1 MARRIV
7 VVAGMHLI
15 GLAAIFSPAGA
26 LAEVELDAMRSDARL
41 NDVTF
46 VDRQHG
52 WAVGDRGAIWHT
64 DDGGRHWSLERSGV
78 DCQLSSVL
86 FLDVNRG
93 WAAGGYTQPYTHA
106 SSGVVLRTRDGGRTW
121 AQEARS
127 VIPAISRIGCFD
139 ATHLWAVGRSSAVF
153 PSGVITSD
161 DGGRSWSSLPAG
173 ESHGWLTGDL
183 IDPHTGAVAGRSS
196 ALAMIRRRA
205 VEPLPADFSLRT
217 LARMQLVAPTGGWM
231 VGDGGL
237 ILSTADLGKTWQTS
251 GGELPE
257 VVRGAFDF
265 TALAV
270 RGPHVW
276 VAGTPG
282 TRVLHTADGGTQW
295 SMADTEQPLPLC
307 ALSFVDEKFGWAVGE
322 LGTILATTDGGESW
336 QRQRAGGLRAAFL
349 GFYGR
354 PGDVPF
360 ELISRLSAEEGYLGA
375 IEIVSRDDVEAHASG
390 SSEPVL
396 ATHEATVAAG
406 ASSAATSWRF
416 PVRQAAIRLAAK
428 QVVELWD
435 RANDAKALEQ
445 LEAHLIART
454 RQWRPNVVFTTS
466 SDPSGADPLAHV
478 INQIV
483 LRAVERAADPT
494 QYPQQIRD
502 AGLQPW
508 KVEKIYGT
516 LAGGQSGTT
525 NLNTAQLATRLGRSL
540 AEHAGPARGVFAGG
554 PGTAATT
561 IGFRL
566 LIDHIP
572 QELGKRDFFAGIA
585 LQPGGEARRRYDEIP
600 DSDLNT
606 LRREAQL
613 RRNLQAIMTSSSV
626 GDGRDNRLM
635 ADLGDQTKNMQP
647 ERAAELLYQLAER
660 YFMTGRWDMAAECY
674 DSIVERYPK
683 QPLAGPALVWLLQFH
698 ASGEAAWR
706 MRAPQQIQVERAA
719 AVQPSPAKQDKIK
732 AFNAARG
739 VVEPEPASPIATAAH
754 LERGQGLIRDA
765 RTGGAEQDSR
775 ATGYAKELEQ
785 LQPALFAEP
794 AVRFPLAAAHRQQ
807 GLPRQAERYYLG
819 LRHSRPHDA
828 WWACAQAEL
837 WLGDPKGQPPKELAT
852 CGRAQG
858 KPRLDGQLNEPFW
871 RASNAIALRSAQRD
885 DDQWRGAVIL
895 AYDEEF
901 LYLGVHC
908 AEAPG
913 LQYSRNDK
921 PRTRDADLANQDRVE
936 ILLDVDR
943 DVATY
948 YRLTIDYRGWTGESC
963 WGDRSWNPEWFVA
976 AGHDNGA
983 WTAEAAIPL
992 SELTGQLPQS
1002 RSAWNLGVQRIVP
1015 GVGFQSW
1022 TTPAAAEAIPEGFGV
1037 LIFE

>member
-1 MARRIV
+1 
-7 VVAGMHLI
+7 
-15 GLAAIFSPAGA
+15 
-26 LAEVELDAMRSDARL
+26 
-41 NDVTF
+41 
-46 VDRQHG
+46 
-52 WAVGDRGAIWHT
+52 
-64 DDGGRHWSLERSGV
+64 
-78 DCQLSSVL
+78 
-86 FLDVNRG
+86 
-93 WAAGGYTQPYTHA
+93 
-106 SSGVVLRTRDGGRTW
+106 
-121 AQEARS
+121 
-127 VIPAISRIGCFD
+127 
-139 ATHLWAVGRSSAVF
+139 VF
-153 PSGVITSD
+153 PSGVLTSD
-161 DGGRSWSSLPAG
+161 DGGRSWSSLPAAEG
-173 ESHGWLTGDL
+173 HGWLTGDM

-196 ALAMIRRRA
+196 ALATIRRRA

-251 GGELPE
+251 GGELPAAF
-257 VVRGAFDF
+257 RNAFDF

-270 RGPHVW
+270 RGRHVW

-282 TRVLHTADGGTQW
+282 TRVLHTADGGAQW
-295 SMADTEQPLPLC
+295 SMADSGQPLPIR
-307 ALSFVDEKFGWAVGE
+307 ALSFVDEQCGWAVGE
-322 LGTILATTDGGESW
+322 LGTILVTTDGGESW
-336 QRQRAGGLRAAFL
+336 QRQRVGGLRAAFL
-349 GFYGR
+349 GFFGR

-360 ELISRLSAEEGYLGA
+360 ELISRLSADEGYLGA
-375 IEIVSRDDVEAHASG
+375 IEIVSRDDVEARANDAT
-390 SSEPVL
+390 EPVL

-416 PVRQAAIRLAAK
+416 PVRQSAIRLSAE

-445 LEAHLIART
+445 LEVHLVARI
-454 RQWRPNVVFTTS
+454 RQWRPNVVFTTA
-466 SDPSGADPLAHV
+466 SDPTGADPLAHV

-483 LRAVERAADPT
+483 LRAVERAADAS
-494 QYPQQIRD
+494 QYPQQIRE

-516 LAGGQSGTT
+516 LASGQTGTT

-540 AEHAGPARGVFAGG
+540 AEHAGPARGLFADG
-554 PGTAATT
+554 PSTSATT

-566 LIDHIP
+566 LVDHIP

-600 DSDLNT
+600 DGDLNT

-613 RRNLQAIMTSSSV
+613 RRNLQAIMTSSSS
-626 GDGRDNRLM
+626 DDARDNRLM
-635 ADLGDQTKNMQP
+635 ADLGEQTKNMQP

-660 YFMTGRWDMAAECY
+660 YFATGRWDMAAQCY

-698 ASGEAAWR
+698 ASAEASWR
-706 MRAPQQIQVERAA
+706 LRARQQIQVERSVTAP
-719 AVQPSPAKQDKIK
+719 PSGAKQEKIK
-732 AFNAARG
+732 AFNSARG
-739 VVEPEPASPIATAAH
+739 IVEPEPASPVAAAAH
-754 LERGQGLIRDA
+754 LERGQGLIREA
-765 RTGGAEQDSR
+765 RAVGAEQESR
-775 ATGYAKELEQ
+775 ASGYAKELEQ

-828 WWACAQAEL
+828 WWSCAQAEL
-837 WLGDPKGQPPKELAT
+837 WLGDPKDQPPKALASCT
-852 CGRAQG
+852 RAQG

-871 RASNAIALRSAQRD
+871 RTATAMPLRSSQRD
-885 DDQWRGAVIL
+885 DDEWRGAVML

-901 LYLGVHC
+901 LYLAVNC
-908 AEAPG
+908 TEAPG
-913 LQYSRNDK
+913 FQYTPSDK
-921 PRTRDADLANQDRVE
+921 PRTRDADLASQDRVE
-936 ILLDVDR
+936 IMLDVDR

-948 YRLTIDYRGWTGESC
+948 YRLSIDNRGWTGESC

-976 AGHDNGA
+976 SARADGA
-983 WTAEAAIPL
+983 WTVEAAIPL

-1002 RSAWNLGVQRIVP
+1002 KSAWNLGVQRIVP

-1022 TTPAAAEAIPEGFGV
+1022 TTPAAAEAIPQGFGV